1 MAWVVKSSKRPAFP
15 VIFSTFAALLC
26 ALLAGCG
33 LGLEPT
39 VQLVTNRPEMA
50 AYVDRF
56 NAVQSDVKVEIS
68 YQETP
73 AQAVLDGAAGDVV
86 IGEWLAS
93 PAVMDRMD
101 GLGDIVKP
109 GKIDP
114 SWFYS
119 RLLAMGSRD
128 NRPVLVPLSF
138 SLPAIVYVRG
148 PTDLPTMFMPLD
160 TLRSMSRPFNKTDK
174 NGALSSVGFSPTWS
188 ADFLT
193 STALLFGTHLR
204 PGRNGMPTWDE
215 NGLRKTVDFVTSWVA
230 DISGGAADGSFA
242 ARYVLNQPW
251 AWHKLLANPPRALF
265 GFASFTDFF
274 GLPEEERRD
283 LDFRWLSQDGLIP
296 VLDDVLFAGIQRSSR
311 DKSGAR
317 AFLQWFCSLSVQQTL
332 ITVNQSRRIGVFGIT
347 NGFSALKGI
356 NEKDLPMKYP
366 LLLGHIP
373 QENLLSFPETLPDSW
388 LRVRDVID
396 PWIVATA
403 RGQETETLEKK
414 LEEWQNAQKK

>member
-1 MAWVVKSSKRPAFP
+1 MRRKLPILISAL
-15 VIFSTFAALLC
+15 AASVC

-39 VQLVTNRPEMA
+39 VQLVTNRAEMA

-56 NAVQSDVKVEIS
+56 NAVQSEVKVEIA

-73 AQAVLDGAAGDVV
+73 AQAVLDGVTGDIV

-93 PAVMDRMD
+93 PSVMDRMD

-114 SWFYS
+114 AWFYS

-138 SLPAIVYVRG
+138 SLPAVVYTRQ
-148 PTDLPTMFMPLD
+148 PADLPTMFMPLD
-160 TLRSMSRPFNKTDK
+160 TLRAMSKAYNKTSK
-174 NGALSSVGFSPTWS
+174 AGALINVGFSPAWS
-188 ADFLT
+188 PDFLT
-193 STALLFGTHLR
+193 ATALLFGARVR
-204 PGRNGMPTWDE
+204 PGRNGLPSWDE
-215 NGLRKTVDFVTSWVA
+215 SSLRKTVDFVASWITDVNGGPA
-230 DISGGAADGSFA
+230 DDVFFT
-242 ARYVLNQPW
+242 RYVLNQPW
-251 AWHKLLANPPRALF
+251 AWHKLLADPARALF

-274 GLPEEERRD
+274 ALPEEERRD
-283 LDFRWLSQDGLIP
+283 LDFRWLSQDGVIP
-296 VLDDVLFAGIQRSSR
+296 VLDNVLFAGIQRSSR
-311 DKSGAR
+311 DKGGAR
-317 AFLQWFCSLSVQQTL
+317 AFLQWFCSLGVQQSL

-347 NGFSALKGI
+347 NGFSALKNI
-356 NEKDLPMKYP
+356 NEKDLPLKYP

-388 LRVRDVID
+388 LKVRDVIH
-396 PWIVATA
+396 PWIIATA
-403 RGQETETLEKK
+403 KGQETETLQKK
-414 LEEWQNAQKK
+414 LEEWQNSQKK